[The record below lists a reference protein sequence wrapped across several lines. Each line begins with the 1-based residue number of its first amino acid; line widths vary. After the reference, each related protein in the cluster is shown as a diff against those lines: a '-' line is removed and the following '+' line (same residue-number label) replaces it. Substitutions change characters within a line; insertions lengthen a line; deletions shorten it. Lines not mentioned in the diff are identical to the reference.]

1 VGGFWYLSVM
11 KDIIKNIL
19 RDFVLNEQPKPSSYW
34 NYETLKDEAKKYNK
48 RTDFIRKSPT
58 AYQISQEMGIYDEI
72 TTHMPKVKTWTP
84 EELRNVA
91 SQYTNMTDFSERD
104 KGAYLKARRLGILDD
119 ITSHF
124 VPKKRKITKDNF
136 EEFAREVHGDK
147 YNYDKTNYISTRG
160 DVTITCPKHGD
171 FIQTAG
177 AHLGGRGCPKC
188 ASEIAGSKKSLSQEE
203 FIERSK
209 KANNNQ
215 YDYSKSEYVP
225 GKKVIVTC
233 PIHGDFLTNPANH
246 MRGSGCPECYGTK
259 KISTQEFIDRARKV
273 HGDTYD
279 YSKSNYLSSEK
290 PIEIICK
297 THGPFLQLAG
307 NHLKGDNCPKC
318 AGRQKSNTQEFI
330 EKSKLIHGDRFN
342 YDKVEYQTNKIPV
355 VITCPKPGHG
365 DFVMKPNAHLSGQG
379 CPVCSE
385 SRGEK
390 LVSLILQEL
399 DIPFTRQAKFKD
411 CTNLKTGRYCRK
423 LPFDFYLPTYNTV
436 IEFDGIQH
444 FREVGFWGGSKSL
457 QTQQTRD
464 QIKNQY
470 CQDKGINMI
479 RIPYTMDKDD
489 IPSFIKEKLS
499 IQ

>member
-1 VGGFWYLSVM
+1 M

-19 RDFVLNEQPKPSSYW
+19 RDFVLNEQPRPRSYW

-58 AYQISQEMGIYDEI
+58 AYQVSQEMGIYDEI
-72 TTHMPKVKTWTP
+72 THHMPKVKEWTID
-84 EELRNVA
+84 ELRKVT
-91 SQYTNMTDFSERD
+91 SQYDNMPDFQKNEGS
-104 KGAYLKARRLGILDD
+104 AYSRAKKWGVLDD

-124 VPKKRKITKDNF
+124 EVRKRKIDKHNF
-136 EEFAREVHGDK
+136 EKFAREVHGDK
-147 YNYDKTNYISTRG
+147 YDYDKTNYISTRG

-177 AHLGGRGCPKC
+177 AHLGGSGCYKC
-188 ASEIAGSKKSLSQEE
+188 AGETIGKKLRLSQDE
-203 FIERSK
+203 FIEKSQ
-209 KANNNQ
+209 KANDNK
-215 YDYSKSEYVP
+215 YDYSKTKYE
-225 GKKVIVTC
+225 GGRNKVIVTC
-233 PIHGDFLTNPANH
+233 PIHGDFLTSPGNH

-259 KISTQEFIDRARKV
+259 KLSTQEFIDKAKEV
-273 HGDTYD
+273 HGNRYD

-297 THGPFLQLAG
+297 NHGPFLQVAG

-318 AGRQKSNTQEFI
+318 AGTQKSNTQEFI
-330 EKSKLIHGDRFN
+330 EKSKLVHGDRFN

-365 DFVMKPNAHLSGQG
+365 DFVMKPNSHLGGSG

-399 DIPFTRQAKFKD
+399 EIPFTRQAKFKD

-457 QTQQTRD
+457 QTQKTRD

-470 CQDKGINMI
+470 CQDKGINMV

-489 IPSFIKEKLS
+489 IPSFIKEKLG